1 MTWSEGKAYLE
12 QNLQNLVTCRMRGCN
27 GAERRLTPHPPPCR
41 LSSLLGEGFRGLW
54 ALPPGVLRWLL
65 GALGWMLGEA
75 GVEGRDASAWCS
87 GSLLGS
93 VCSEFHACFSS
104 QVLSFFPKGFVAL

>member
-1 MTWSEGKAYLE
+1 MWAG
-12 QNLQNLVTCRMRGCN
+12 
-27 GAERRLTPHPPPCR
+27 
-41 LSSLLGEGFRGLW
+41 SLLLSGL
-54 ALPPGVLRWLL
+54 GSR
-65 GALGWMLGEA
+65 GALGRMLGEA
-75 GVEGRDASAWCS
+75 RVEGRDASAWCS